1 VLLAVAVDADRQVG
15 GLVLDDLVVA
25 DPAQIAAGNTT
36 AYTCSSGRDCQA
48 RTSSS
53 T

>member
-1 VLLAVAVDADRQVG
+1 MMASR
-15 GLVLDDLVVA
+15 
-25 DPAQIAAGNTT
+25 NTT

-53 T
+53 TWSVIRETVSCDSWVP